1 MHKSCLLN
9 VVFYIFLSFHCF
21 PQFYEGKQ
29 SKDFFW
35 SIVLTA
41 ASARAWLPW
50 DTVPRKTRK
59 CKVWEVLC
67 SNHFTSSPGLQRS
80 ALHCSQCCPYIY
92 TLYLIRYINKV
103 FYIYTLYLMPFP
115 VILLELG
122 WWQNAGPESL
132 IDQILSCC
140 LVLLRNK
147 SVQIS
152 SVDSTVGKCVRY
164 SMPKEVKC
172 ALTWEMSAGWRSP
185 HVEKEK
191 ATTSKNGRK
200 L

>member
-1 MHKSCLLN
+1 MRD
-9 VVFYIFLSFHCF
+9 FLGIQF
-21 PQFYEGKQ
+21 PGRRE
-29 SKDFFW
+29 
-35 SIVLTA
+35 
-41 ASARAWLPW
+41 SARCGKCFARIISL
-50 DTVPRKTRK
+50 VPQGCRGA
-59 CKVWEVLC
+59 LC
-67 SNHFTSSPGLQRS
+67 T
-80 ALHCSQCCPYIY
+80 AQCCPYIY

-122 WWQNAGPESL
+122 WWQNVGPESL